1 MFLRNRH
8 SWLQYYK
15 SLGDFKSFSHKIPKL
30 RCSPLKPTMAK
41 LFTRTKEQSQ
51 VILFFLHNFFISIGT
66 VLVYVSANIIL
77 LENHP
82 EFSLPI
88 AYIFSTLAMMGVGK
102 IYEYYEHHFLLQKL
116 SSRVLLAV
124 LILSLIMIGI
134 LFLSHSMITAIGIM
148 VGFRVIYLLVNLE
161 FWGVS
166 AVVFDVR
173 QSKKIFSVIGSGDV
187 PAKAIGAILTVLIH
201 STSVLA
207 ILVSVA
213 FVTFLLAFYTQKL
226 TFQVTDIPVM
236 QEQKT
241 RKNVQS
247 KYIQE
252 LFGGSRLVFE
262 MCIGFMA
269 VAASATWIEYNF
281 FVNVKY
287 KFHSQHDVISFVGYV
302 LAITYSISTLI
313 KLSLSSR
320 VIDRFGLK
328 NALLFLPIG
337 TIIISAVL
345 VILSSFRN
353 DEASLL
359 LDFSAAYLLFE
370 VMRRTLFDPVFLVMF
385 QPLSTHQR
393 LKGHTLAKGFYEPLG
408 MGIAGILLL
417 AEYYFDFS
425 FTWIEFGFTVLSAF
439 VAFYFLGRA
448 FEHYIIELKTAL
460 SKRFLRNDELVMQ
473 GDALK
478 VILKNIE
485 SDRPEEVISAID
497 WIVKYQTQ
505 KLGKYVPKLL
515 QNPSDKVRFRTL
527 EVVNETNNFDSLALQ
542 KYDLEKEKNGS
553 CRKLASQIICTN
565 ESLTEEMLSQ
575 YLNSKDINI
584 AEGAI
589 IGSFQSKKAMNIAKE
604 RLDRLCKSSNK
615 GEIFVALDIIETL
628 KLTTY
633 EDYVKSCFQ
642 QNTCREKSVE
652 VAGVLGTPTL
662 IKFLVSLLSDRVFSK
677 KALHS
682 LLNLGENAFIEI
694 KKLKNSDDQ
703 YLLRKIIV
711 FCEKYKTEGSEK
723 LLMDF
728 VKTQPL
734 DIRLLALKA
743 LSQFPNESGKS
754 AFFEDILQKELKHAY
769 QLLNG
774 FGVLSEEVIQYE
786 LGQSTNRIFYLLM
799 LIYDKETVQDAM
811 LGVEHSSREKRANA
825 LEILDN
831 IIPRNVYKCLHTL
844 LDDTSIDKKIEI
856 FEVYFDKKA
865 KKTPII
871 PHILEKGE
879 SSFGDWTITQAII
892 KWQANKAEVA
902 LVEPYL
908 THPKKLFREAVSAII
923 LKNKTLFEKSIAL
936 AEMNHSHETT
946 SISELERVIVLKNT
960 QLFAQTPENVLTS
973 IVPIMREISIEEGKT
988 IFKKGEIGHCMYVIY
1003 AGEISIYDHET
1014 LLATFTKGD
1023 VFGELAL
1030 LDAEPRSAS
1039 AVAENNV
1046 LLFRIDQEDFY
1057 DLMEERNELLRSVL
1071 RILCQRIRNQN
1082 DKIRSLT

>member
-1 MFLRNRH
+1 M
-8 SWLQYYK
+8 
-15 SLGDFKSFSHKIPKL
+15 
-30 RCSPLKPTMAK
+30 TK
-41 LFTRTKEQSQ
+41 LFTQNKAQSQ
-51 VILFFLHNFFISIGT
+51 LILFFFHNFFISIGT

-88 AYIFSTLAMMGVGK
+88 AYIFSMLAMMGVGK

-116 SSRVLLAV
+116 SIRVLLAV
-124 LILSLIMIGI
+124 LVISLIMVAV
-134 LFLSHSMITAIGIM
+134 LYLSHTMITAIGIM

-207 ILVSVA
+207 ILVLVA
-213 FVTFLLAFYTQKL
+213 FLAFLMAFYTQKL
-226 TFQVTDIPVM
+226 TFKFTEIPLL
-236 QEQKT
+236 QETKV

-247 KYIQE
+247 KYIKQ

-262 MCIGFMA
+262 MCIGFMM

-287 KFHSQHDVISFVGYV
+287 KFHSQHDVISFVGYL

-345 VILSSFRN
+345 VILSSYRN

-370 VMRRTLFDPVFLVMF
+370 IMRRTLFDPVFLVMF

-417 AEYYFDFS
+417 LEYYFDFS
-425 FTWIEFGFTVLSAF
+425 FTWIEFGFTVISAF
-439 VAFYFLGRA
+439 IAFYFLGRA

-473 GDALK
+473 GDALN
-478 VILKNIE
+478 VILKNID
-485 SDRPEEVISAID
+485 SDKPEEVLGAID
-497 WIVKYQTQ
+497 WIAKYQRP
-505 KLGKYVPKLL
+505 KIRMYVPNLL
-515 QNPSDKVRFRTL
+515 QHSSEKVRL
-527 EVVNETNNFDSLALQ
+527 HILQIINETKPDFDFSVLQ
-542 KYDLEKEKNGS
+542 NYDLTKEENDI
-553 CRKLASQIICTN
+553 CRKLATQIICSSEKLDN
-565 ESLTEEMLSQ
+565 ERLVK
-575 YLNSKDINI
+575 YLNSDDIYI
-584 AEGAI
+584 VEGAI
-589 IGSFQSKKAMNIAKE
+589 IGSFQSNKATDIAQKQ
-604 RLDRLCKSSNK
+604 LDELCKSGNK
-615 GEIFVALDIIETL
+615 EEIFVTLEIIKTL

-633 EDYVKSCFQ
+633 DAYVKSCFE

-652 VAGVLGTPTL
+652 VAGILGTPLL
-662 IKFLVSLLSDRVFSK
+662 IKLLISLLSDRIFSK

-682 LLNLGENAFIEI
+682 LLNLGENAFHEI
-694 KKLKNSDDQ
+694 KKLHSTSDR

-723 LLMDF
+723 LLIEF
-728 VKTQPL
+728 VKNQAL
-734 DIRLLALKA
+734 DIQLLAIKA
-743 LSQFPNESGKS
+743 LSQFPNESVKS
-754 AFFEDILQKELKHAY
+754 VFFEGILQKELKHAY

-774 FGVLSEEVIQYE
+774 FVLIPNEVIQYE
-786 LGQSTNRIFYLLM
+786 LGQSSNRIFYLLM
-799 LIYDKETVQDAM
+799 LLYDKETVKDAM
-811 LGVEHSSREKRANA
+811 QGVEHSSREKRANA

-831 IIPRNVYKCLHTL
+831 IIPRNIYKCLHAL
-844 LDDTSIDKKIEI
+844 LDDTSIDKKIGT
-856 FEVYFDKKA
+856 FEQYFDKKA
-865 KKTPII
+865 IKKSIVSY
-871 PHILEKGE
+871 ILEKGE
-879 SSFGDWTITQAII
+879 NSFGDWTIVQGMVHW
-892 KWQANKAEVA
+892 KANKTEVH
-902 LVEPYL
+902 LFEPYFN
-908 THPKKLFREAVSAII
+908 HPKKLFKEAFTEVI
-923 LKNKTLFEKSIAL
+923 LKNKTFFKKNITMS
-936 AEMNHSHETT
+936 HSHETS

-960 QLFAQTPENVLTS
+960 QLFAQTPENILTS
-973 IVPIMREISIEEGKT
+973 VVPIMREVSFQEGQI
-988 IFKKGEIGHCMYVIY
+988 IFNKGEIGHCMYVIY
-1003 AGEISIYDHET
+1003 GGGISIYDHET
-1014 LLATFTKGD
+1014 LLASFTKGD

-1039 AVAENNV
+1039 AIAENDV

-1057 DLMEERNELLRSVL
+1057 DLMEERSELLRSVL

-1082 DKIRSLT
+1082 DKIRSLG

>member
-1 MFLRNRH
+1 M
-8 SWLQYYK
+8 
-15 SLGDFKSFSHKIPKL
+15 
-30 RCSPLKPTMAK
+30 KPTMAK

-88 AYIFSTLAMMGVGK
+88 AYIFSTFAMMGVGK

-124 LILSLIMIGI
+124 LVLSLIMVAV

-207 ILVSVA
+207 ILISVA
-213 FVTFLLAFYTQKL
+213 FVTFLLAFYTQKRTFEL
-226 TFQVTDIPVM
+226 TEIPLM
-236 QEQKT
+236 QEVKV

-247 KYIQE
+247 KLIQE

-262 MCIGFMA
+262 MCIGLVA

-287 KFHSQHDVISFVGYV
+287 KFHSQHDIIAFVGYL
-302 LAITYSISTLI
+302 LAITYTISTLI

-320 VIDRFGLK
+320 AIDRFGLK

-337 TIIISAVL
+337 TIIISSVL
-345 VILSSFRN
+345 VIISSYQN
-353 DEASLL
+353 DDTSLL
-359 LDFSAAYLLFE
+359 MEFSAAYLLFE
-370 VMRRTLFDPVFLVMF
+370 VMRRTMFDPVFLVMF

-417 AEYYFDFS
+417 AEYYFHIS
-425 FTWIEFGFTVLSAF
+425 FTWIEFGFTVFSACT
-439 VAFYFLGRA
+439 AFYFLGRA

-460 SKRFLRNDELVMQ
+460 SKRFLHNDELVMQ
-473 GDALK
+473 GDALN

-485 SDRPEEVISAID
+485 SDRPEEVIGAID
-497 WIVKYQTQ
+497 WIRKYQPDQ
-505 KLGKYVPKLL
+505 LEKYAAKLL
-515 QNPSDKVRFRTL
+515 QNQSDKVRFRTL
-527 EVVNETNNFDSLALQ
+527 EVMNDTQNNDGFLALEN
-542 KYDLEKEKNGS
+542 YDLENEVNDK
-553 CRKLASQIICTN
+553 CRKLASQMICMN
-565 ESLTEEMLSQ
+565 ENLTEESLSK
-575 YLNSKDINI
+575 YINSADINI

-589 IGSFQSKKAMNIAKE
+589 IGCFQRENSLNGVQE
-604 RLDRLCKSSNK
+604 RFDGFCKSSNK
-615 GEIFVALDIIETL
+615 AEIFVALDIIKIL
-628 KLTTY
+628 KLTSY
-633 EDYVKSCFQ
+633 DGFVKSCFE

-652 VAGVLGTPTL
+652 VAGVLGTPIL
-662 IKFLVSLLSDRVFSK
+662 IKMLASLLSDRIFSK

-682 LLNLGENAFIEI
+682 LLNLGESAFTEI
-694 KKLKNSDDQ
+694 KKLHGTNDRF
-703 YLLRKIIV
+703 LLRKIIV
-711 FCEKYKTEGSEK
+711 FCEKYRTEGSEK
-723 LLMDF
+723 LLTDF
-728 VKTQPL
+728 AKKQSL

-743 LSQFPNESGKS
+743 LNQFSKNDIKNT
-754 AFFEDILQKELKHAY
+754 AFDEILKQELAHSH
-769 QLLNG
+769 QLLHG
-774 FGVLSEEVIQYE
+774 FGVLPDEVIQYE
-786 LGQSTNRIFYLLM
+786 LTQSTNRIFYLLM
-799 LIYDKETVQDAM
+799 LIYDKEAVQDAM
-811 LGVEHSSREKRANA
+811 IGVEHSSREKRANA

-831 IIPRNVYKCLHTL
+831 IIPRNVYKCLHAL
-844 LDDTSIDKKIEI
+844 LDDTSNNDKIET
-856 FEVYFDKKA
+856 FDAYFDKKA
-865 KKTPII
+865 KKIPII
-871 PHILEKGE
+871 SHILEKGE
-879 SSFGDWTITQAII
+879 SSFGDWTITQAIL
-892 KWQANKAEVA
+892 KWQANKTEIQ
-902 LVEPYL
+902 LLEHYL
-908 THPKKLFREAVSAII
+908 KHKKQLFSEAASSII
-923 LKNKTLFEKSIAL
+923 LKNKSLFEKSIAL

-946 SISELERVIVLKNT
+946 AISELERVIVLKNT

-973 IVPIMREISIEEGKT
+973 IVPIMREVNVEEGKT

-1039 AVAENNV
+1039 AVAKNDV

-1082 DKIRSLT
+1082 DKIRSLG